1 MRILAALAASY
12 CAAVLAA
19 VYVLPEF
26 WSAPVCVLCLVGTV
40 CAALA
45 VRRFGR
51 RAKLAVL
58 WAAGLALG
66 FGWTAGYR
74 ALFVS
79 PARALD
85 GQTVRLTAQVLQW
98 PQETRWGYSVL
109 VRAGTGSGA
118 GTDTLLY
125 TDEQGAALRPG
136 DRIQTVARLSF
147 AGRTSAGEEIAY
159 YTAKGVFLTGRAYG
173 PIAAERPE
181 RTPLTALPALLSRG
195 LEESILRAF
204 PEDAGAQILA
214 VVTGNRKN
222 LTQPFTTSL
231 QRAGLSHTAAVSGMH
246 LSFLAG
252 FFSLLLGKRRRR
264 TSLVMAP
271 AVLLFVLAAGCTPSV
286 VRAAVMLLLLLAA
299 PLFGRERDDAT
310 ALGTAALVL
319 LLQNPLA
326 VAHTGLQ
333 LSFAAVAG
341 IFLVSEPV
349 QRRLTALLRLRP
361 AKKWSG
367 RWLLQLVP
375 GYCAATLSATA
386 GALVFTLPLT
396 AIHFSSVSLLA
407 PLSNLLT
414 LWAVAAMFC
423 GGLAVG
429 LTGLAC
435 PAAAAAL
442 AVPAAPFARYLDET
456 ARLLGR
462 FPLAAVTMDSAYYKL
477 WVCLV
482 SACVLAALV
491 LRPGRRLALPA
502 GLCVLSL
509 CAAAALTN
517 LDFARGQVSVTA
529 LDVGQGQCVLVRQG
543 RFLTLIDCGGDGYEN
558 PGDTAANHIQNT
570 GRGRLDLLVLTHFH
584 DDHAN
589 GVPQLLERLDV
600 SAIAMPDTDRDAPLR
615 REILALARERGTEV
629 WLIRE
634 DAVLELDGNSRL
646 TLFAP
651 LGGGDVNEQGLTVLA
666 STGEFDALFTG
677 DMGSESELLLLEHAA
692 LPDIELLMAGH
703 HGSKGA
709 TSQALLDA
717 VTPEY
722 VFLSVGENNRY
733 GHPAPETLERLEGL
747 AVYRTDLQGNLT
759 LRVSDT
765 EG

>member
-1 MRILAALAASY
+1 MRILATLAASY

-19 VYVLPEF
+19 VYVLPEG
-26 WSAPVCVLCLVGTV
+26 WLAPWCAVCLAGAA

-51 RAKLAVL
+51 RAKLCVL

-74 ALFVS
+74 ALFLA

-98 PQETRWGYSVL
+98 PQETAWGYSVL
-109 VRAGTGSGA
+109 VRTRTGTGTGA
-118 GTDTLLY
+118 DTLLY
-125 TDEQGAALRPG
+125 TDGQGAALRPG
-136 DRIQTVARLSF
+136 DRIRTVAHLSF
-147 AGRTSAGEEIAY
+147 ADRTAAGEEITY

-173 PIAAERPE
+173 PLCAERPE
-181 RTPLTALPALLSRG
+181 RLPPAALPAWLSKG

-204 PEDAGAQILA
+204 PEETGAQSLA

-252 FFSLLLGKRRRR
+252 FFTLLLGKRRRR

-271 AVLLFVLAAGCTPSV
+271 AIVLFVLAAGCTPSV
-286 VRAAVMLLLLLAA
+286 VRAAVMLFLLLAA

-310 ALGTAALVL
+310 ALGTAALAL
-319 LLQNPLA
+319 LVQNPLA
-326 VAHTGLQ
+326 AAHVGLQ

-341 IFLVSEPV
+341 IFLVSGPV
-349 QRRLTALLRLRP
+349 QRRLTGRLNLRP
-361 AKKWSG
+361 AKRWSG

-396 AIHFSSVSLLA
+396 ALHFSSVSLLA

-423 GGLAVG
+423 GGLAA
-429 LTGLAC
+429 GLAGMVC
-435 PAAAAAL
+435 PGAAELLAL
-442 AVPAAPFARYLDET
+442 PVIPFARYVDAMTGLL
-456 ARLLGR
+456 ARV
-462 FPLAAVTMDSAYYKL
+462 PLAAVTMDSFYYKL
-477 WVCLV
+477 WVCLA
-482 SACVLAALV
+482 SACVLGGLM
-491 LRPGRRLALPA
+491 LKPGRRAAAAA
-502 GLCVLSL
+502 GLCALSL
-509 CAAAALTN
+509 CAAAVLTN
-517 LDFARGQVSVTA
+517 LDFARGPVSVTA

-543 RFLTLIDCGGDGYEN
+543 RFLTLIDCGGDSYED
-558 PGDTAANHIQNT
+558 PGNIAANYIQNT

-600 SAIAMPDTDRDAPLR
+600 SVLAVPDTDREAPLR

-629 WLIRE
+629 RLIRE
-634 DAVLELDGNSRL
+634 DAVLDLGGDSRL

-651 LGGGDVNEQGLTVLA
+651 LGDRDANERGLAVLA
-666 STGEFDALFTG
+666 STGTFDALFTG
-677 DMGSESELLLLEHAA
+677 DMGQESEGLLLEHAG
-692 LPDIELLMAGH
+692 LTGIELLMAGH
-703 HGSKGA
+703 HGSKTA

-717 VTPEY
+717 AAPEY

-747 AVYRTDLQGNLT
+747 LVYRTDLQGHLT
-759 LRVSDT
+759 LRVSGT
-765 EG
+765 AG